1 MGGLLGGEYENPD
14 RVLTGQVAH
23 RNATFLCSWDESLV
37 GQQTAEQVV
46 DNNNLLLCFAL
57 MVFCTCAHEVIWCL
71 GDEPSIVH
79 EMIVEV
85 TSLLSGGGGFGG
97 GSNIN
102 YGLPSTCPEGV
113 RTIVI

>member
-23 RNATFLCSWDESLV
+23 RNAIFLYSWDESLV

-79 EMIVEV
+79 EMIV
-85 TSLLSGGGGFGG
+85 
-97 GSNIN
+97 
-102 YGLPSTCPEGV
+102 
-113 RTIVI
+113 